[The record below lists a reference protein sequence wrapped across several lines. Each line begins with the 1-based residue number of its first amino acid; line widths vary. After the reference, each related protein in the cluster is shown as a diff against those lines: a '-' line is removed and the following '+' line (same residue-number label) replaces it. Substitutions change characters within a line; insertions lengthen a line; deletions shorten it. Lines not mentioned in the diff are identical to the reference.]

1 MGKLTATEPDYGN
14 WVPARRLYAFG
25 AAAIFF
31 LLLSFIFFAALPAAI
46 LFFAVLAYQTFARHK
61 LSLKGGN
68 LQAQFRELLF
78 DRFDWD
84 GEGEALDIGCGNGPL
99 TIAVAKKFPNA
110 RVIGIDYWG
119 GRWEY
124 SKRACEHNAEV
135 EGVADRVTFQKASA
149 SALPFDDESFD
160 AAVSN
165 FVFHK
170 VSDASDKRE
179 VIKESLRV
187 VKKGGAFAFQDYFL
201 RKRVYGDFENL
212 LETIRSWGVS
222 HVEFIDTSGADFI
235 PVVLRLSFMLG
246 VTGVLYGQK

>member
-1 MGKLTATEPDYGN
+1 M
-14 WVPARRLYAFG
+14 
-25 AAAIFF
+25 
-31 LLLSFIFFAALPAAI
+31 LSFIFFAASPATI
-46 LFFAVLAYQTFARHK
+46 LFFGVLAYQTYARYK
-61 LSLKGGN
+61 LSPKGGN
-68 LQAQFRELLF
+68 LQAQIRELLLEP
-78 DRFDWD
+78 FDWD

-99 TIAVAKKFPNA
+99 TIAVAKKFSKA
-110 RVIGIDYWG
+110 HVTGIDYWG

-124 SKRACEHNAEV
+124 SKRVCEHNAEV
-135 EGVADRVTFQKASA
+135 EGVGDRVTFQKASA
-149 SALPFDDESFD
+149 SALPFNDESFD

-165 FVFHK
+165 FVFHE
-170 VSDASDKRE
+170 VSDVSDKRE

-235 PVVLRLSFMLG
+235 PVVLRLPFALG
-246 VTGVLYGQK
+246 VIGVLYGRK